1 MEHLVNPQVKS
12 IAISGIRRFFQLA
25 SQVEDVVSLTI
36 GQPDF
41 PTPEHVKEAAKRAID
56 DNFTVYTANAGM
68 PELRKAAADFVK
80 EKYHLSYDPEK
91 EVIVTVGATEAI
103 DIAFRTLLSPG
114 DEVLLP
120 APVYPGYE
128 PLIRLCGARPVFIDT
143 RPFRFKLTAE
153 ALERH
158 LTGRTKC
165 LVLSYP
171 ANPTGVS
178 YSPEELAAIARVI
191 RGKNMFILADE
202 IYSEIV
208 YGGPH
213 VSIGEILREQTV
225 VINGLSKSHSM
236 TGFRIGFLFAPEDLA
251 KQMLKVHQY
260 NVSCASS
267 VSQRAA
273 VEALTKGKDDP
284 ARMREEYKKRRD
296 YVYKRLKEAGFETVL
311 PDGAFYFFVKIPG
324 NANSFDF
331 CLNLVREH
339 KVAVVPGSAFSP
351 FGEGYFRLSYASS
364 MDVLKEGLD
373 RLAGAR

>member
-1 MEHLVNPQVKS
+1 
-12 IAISGIRRFFQLA
+12 
-25 SQVEDVVSLTI
+25 
-36 GQPDF
+36 
-41 PTPEHVKEAAKRAID
+41 
-56 DNFTVYTANAGM
+56 
-68 PELRKAAADFVK
+68 
-80 EKYHLSYDPEK
+80 
-91 EVIVTVGATEAI
+91 
-103 DIAFRTLLSPG
+103 
-114 DEVLLP
+114 
-120 APVYPGYE
+120 
-128 PLIRLCGARPVFIDT
+128 
-143 RPFRFKLTAE
+143 
-153 ALERH
+153 
-158 LTGRTKC
+158 
-165 LVLSYP
+165 
-171 ANPTGVS
+171 
-178 YSPEELAAIARVI
+178 
-191 RGKNMFILADE
+191 
-202 IYSEIV
+202 
-208 YGGPH
+208 
-213 VSIGEILREQTV
+213 LREQTV

-311 PDGAFYFFVKIPG
+311 PDGAFYFFFKIPG